1 MNNIFLKNDCI
12 LSKNTIELIK
22 MKTKI
27 VIKKKKRDT
36 SKPKI
41 DVKALLKLSKDDCKD
56 EIKKNGNI
64 RKFKKNIGIKYQH
77 LLCLLNYQTRFDLV
91 DFPYLYGNEDR
102 VLKKLLIIHK
112 LQQQKD
118 IKYLMIQDN
127 KKSDFPDYSINIL
140 REKYLKEYCIS
151 SFLYFYASKY
161 DKEFYNMFFGDTE
174 SEEGLIRAIS
184 ANSIQF
190 KLHSLNISYQ
200 ELLTRIFYKEY
211 VKYYINKELIQKY
224 GKDLKDFH
232 NYHDLYLFLQK
243 KGYVKKFYQV
253 YGPQIL
259 RLIPRF
265 ISFIENHPDFDK
277 YMIKTQ
283 RKMKSFN
290 KLSIPKLLNQFLPK
304 NMDKEK
310 IYFEYLKL
318 IRT

>member
-1 MNNIFLKNDCI
+1 
-12 LSKNTIELIK
+12 

-36 SKPKI
+36 KKPKI
-41 DVKALLKLSKDDCKD
+41 DVKALLKLSKDDCKFY
-56 EIKKNGNI
+56 IKKDGDI
-64 RKFKKNIGIKYQH
+64 RKFKKNIGDKYQS
-77 LLCLLNYQTRFDLV
+77 LLCLLNNKIRFDFLT
-91 DFPYLYGNEDR
+91 FPYLYGNEDR
-102 VLKKLLIIHK
+102 VLKKLFIIHK

-118 IKYLMIQDN
+118 IKYIIVQEI
-127 KKSDFPDYSINIL
+127 KKVDFPDYSINIL

-151 SFLYFYASKY
+151 SFLHFYASKY

-174 SEEGLIRAIS
+174 SEDGLIRAIS

-190 KLHSLNISYQ
+190 KLHYLDIGNQ
-200 ELLTRIFYKEY
+200 ELLSRIFYIEY
-211 VKYYINKELIQKY
+211 VKYYLNKELIQKY

-232 NYHDLYLFLQK
+232 NYHELYLFLQK
-243 KGYVKKFYQV
+243 KGYVKKFYQE

-265 ISFIENHPDFDK
+265 ISFIQNHPDFDK
-277 YMIKTQ
+277 YMTQTQ
-283 RKMKSFN
+283 RKLKDFH
-290 KLSIPKLLNQFLPK
+290 KLSVPKLLNQFLPK

-310 IYFEYLKL
+310 IYLEYLKL

>member
-1 MNNIFLKNDCI
+1 
-12 LSKNTIELIK
+12 

-36 SKPKI
+36 KKPKI
-41 DVKALLKLSKDDCKD
+41 DVKALLKLSKDDCKFY
-56 EIKKNGNI
+56 IKKNGDI
-64 RKFKKNIGIKYQH
+64 RKFKKNIGTKYQH

-118 IKYLMIQDN
+118 IKYLLIRDN
-127 KKSDFPDYSINIL
+127 KKSDFPDDTILIL

-151 SFLYFYASKY
+151 TFLLYYASKY

-174 SEEGLIRAIS
+174 SEEGLIRTIT
-184 ANSIQF
+184 ANSIQY
-190 KLHSLNISYQ
+190 KLGSLNMSNQ
-200 ELLTRIFYKEY
+200 ELLTRIFYRLY
-211 VKYYINKELIQKY
+211 VKYYLNKELIQKY

-232 NYHDLYLFLQK
+232 NYHELYLFLQK

-253 YGPQIL
+253 FGPQIL
-259 RLIPRF
+259 LLIPRF

-277 YMIKTQ
+277 YMIQTQ
-283 RKMKSFN
+283 RKLKHFN

-304 NMDKEK
+304 IMNKEK
-310 IYFEYLKL
+310 IYLEYLKL

>member
-1 MNNIFLKNDCI
+1 
-12 LSKNTIELIK
+12 

-36 SKPKI
+36 KKPKI
-41 DVKALLKLSKDDCKD
+41 DVKSLLKISKDDCKFS
-56 EIKKNGNI
+56 IKKEGYL
-64 RKFKKNIGIKYQH
+64 RKYKKNIGKTYQY
-77 LLCLLNYQTRFDLV
+77 LLCLLNDKIRFELIP
-91 DFPYLYGNEDR
+91 FPYLYGNEDR
-102 VLKKLLIIHK
+102 VLKKLFIIHK

-118 IKYLMIQDN
+118 IKYLLIQS
-127 KKSDFPDYSINIL
+127 KKNSDFPDDTILIL

-151 SFLYFYASKY
+151 TFLLYYASKY

-174 SEEGLIRAIS
+174 SEEGLIRTIT
-184 ANSIQF
+184 ANSIQL
-190 KLHSLNISYQ
+190 KLSFNLISNQ
-200 ELLTRIFYKEY
+200 ELLTRIFYVFY
-211 VKYYINKELIQKY
+211 VKYYLNKELIQKY

-265 ISFIENHPDFDK
+265 ISFIQNHPDFDK
-277 YMIKTQ
+277 YMIQTQ
-283 RKMKSFN
+283 RKMKNFN

-310 IYFEYLKL
+310 IYLEYLKL